1 MKAVLMLQDNN
12 TDSGNSIVSRMAQ
25 KLLRKQRR
33 KQARALFLEELRQEF
48 SSHFNPHQR
57 FDPSLELQIELGIS
71 RSGKV
76 VEQVLTLPGKSVKF
90 QLAVLNGLNQAR
102 FDSLPEDLRSES
114 PYRVR
119 LRVIP

>member
-1 MKAVLMLQDNN
+1 MLQDNK
-12 TDSGNSIVSRMAQ
+12 TDAGNNIVTRMGQ
-25 KLLRKQRR
+25 NLIRKQRL
-33 KQARALFLEELRQEF
+33 KQARVSFLEELRQEL
-48 SSHFNPHQR
+48 SSHFNPLQR

-76 VEQVLTLPGKSVKF
+76 VEQNLTVAGKSVKF
-90 QLAVLNGLNQAR
+90 QLAVMNGLNQAR
-102 FDSLPEDLRSES
+102 FDALPEVLRSES